1 MKKLSKY
8 FVFLI
13 FLYVLWYLGFGYF
26 SFLLFF
32 VILCVIC
39 LCLLL
44 SLRPMK
50 KTTITLQLNKD
61 HCIRDEKID
70 MTFFRQNH
78 TPIQCGQVIVE
89 YQLVDAFLQVVKE
102 SKVFIHDQQVNHE
115 IKCQHCGHYT
125 IKIKQIRCYD
135 LLQCFSFSKA
145 VTLEAGFDVLPQ
157 YHNINSSLNDVCQ
170 NNEEGEHY
178 SPYHKGDDYSEI
190 FEIRKYREGDDLRH
204 IHWNMASKFQEL
216 FVKDGSQPVE
226 KKLILA
232 MEYKDNNTF
241 YDQQF
246 DYFYSLS
253 LSLLKNH
260 TDFEVITSI
269 DDHHACLQSVDSPAK
284 LMTVMK
290 WMMKHPIMSLDH
302 LAIDQPFCLINGQ
315 NMEVYHR

>member
-89 YQLVDAFLQVVKE
+89 YQLVDAFSKTVME
-102 SKVFIHDQQVNHE
+102 RKVFIHDQQVDHE

-125 IKIKQIRCYD
+125 LKIKQIRCYD
-135 LLQCFSFSKA
+135 LLQCFSFTKA
-145 VTLEAGFDVLPQ
+145 VSLETAFDVLPQ
-157 YHNINSSLNDVCQ
+157 YHMISFTLHDMMQ
-170 NNEEGEHY
+170 KDDQGQHY
-178 SPYHKGDDYSEI
+178 STSWKGDDYSEI
-190 FEIRKYREGDDLRH
+190 YEIRKYHEGDDLRH
-204 IHWNMASKFQEL
+204 IHWKMFSKFQEL

-226 KKLILA
+226 NKLILA

-241 YDQQF
+241 YDEQF
-246 DYFYSLS
+246 DYFYALG
-253 LSLLKNH
+253 LLLLKAQIV
-260 TDFEVITSI
+260 FEVII
-269 DDHHACLQSVDSPAK
+269 ACDEHQIHLQNVDSPEK
-284 LMTVMK
+284 LMTMIK
-290 WMMKHPIMSLDH
+290 WFMKHPVSALHQSLIH
-302 LAIDQPFCLINGQ
+302 GPYCLIKGKE
-315 NMEVYHR
+315 MEVHQQ